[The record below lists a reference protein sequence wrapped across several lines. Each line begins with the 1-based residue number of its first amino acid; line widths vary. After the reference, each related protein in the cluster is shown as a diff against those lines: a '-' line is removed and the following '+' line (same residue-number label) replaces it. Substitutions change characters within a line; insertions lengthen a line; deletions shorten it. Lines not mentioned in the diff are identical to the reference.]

1 MTTTEQTAAPTEDR
15 PEQLA
20 TKRDLDNAITHL
32 RGEFAVLRGEFAVLR
47 TDLHQDM
54 RDLRLEMREHRKE
67 TTATIEKPHTD
78 ITDAADKLS
87 ARLDKFELQM
97 ILGIVVFTTVM
108 GTIIITVQF
117 LFA

>member
-32 RGEFAVLRGEFAVLR
+32 RA
-47 TDLHQDM
+47 DLHQDM
-54 RDLRLEMREHRKE
+54 RDLRLEMREHRAE
-67 TTATIEKPHTD
+67 TTAAIEKPHTD